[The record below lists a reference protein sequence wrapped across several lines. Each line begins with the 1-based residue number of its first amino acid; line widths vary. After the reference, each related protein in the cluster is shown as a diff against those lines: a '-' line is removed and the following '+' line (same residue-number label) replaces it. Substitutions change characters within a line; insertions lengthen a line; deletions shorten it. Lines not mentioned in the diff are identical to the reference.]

1 LVECCNGMDRIEAGR
16 CSTCLDCERRE
27 VCDASSL
34 IVVHTRALFFPKKKR
49 GMVHGMATEEWNPPP
64 RRARGSTSTGVAWP
78 HGWGEAG
85 VMAGWEREG
94 RNSLAVGDA
103 ASMPPRYA
111 ALLELILISVALCW
125 WCSGRR
131 REVGVYTYYHAWI
144 ASLPRVRQPP
154 HIGIG
159 GSASGARAAR
169 RGAARQVAS
178 GQPAISVSRRRCCLP
193 PCTTHP
199 SVLPSAALTR
209 IKFQVKISLRITTPD
224 RQATGH
230 LTGDLRSNA

>member
-1 LVECCNGMDRIEAGR
+1 MDRIEAGR
-16 CSTCLDCERRE
+16 CSTCLDCEKRE

-49 GMVHGMATEEWNPPP
+49 GMVHGMATEEWNPP

-159 GSASGARAAR
+159 GSASGAASRVRSAR
-169 RGAARQVAS
+169 HL
-178 GQPAISVSRRRCCLP
+178 CLS
-193 PCTTHP
+193 P
-199 SVLPSAALTR
+199 SVLPSAVHHPPERVA
-209 IKFQVKISLRITTPD
+209 FSSFD
-224 RQATGH
+224 E
-230 LTGDLRSNA
+230 N